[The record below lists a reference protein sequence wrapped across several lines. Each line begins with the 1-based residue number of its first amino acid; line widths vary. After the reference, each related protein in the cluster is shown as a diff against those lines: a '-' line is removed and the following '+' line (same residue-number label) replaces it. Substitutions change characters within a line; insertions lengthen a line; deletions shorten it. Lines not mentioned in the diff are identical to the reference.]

1 MLASVDRLTGRVN
14 DDAMK
19 GQTVTLSR
27 LQKTCDILRRIIRIL
42 QLSKKLQIQLRG
54 GESTEI
60 TKAAAS
66 LRYGPNK
73 VIVSDDSHK
82 RSCHFSPQLL
92 VNH

>member
-1 MLASVDRLTGRVN
+1 MKYLKYVQIGLYNQFPS
-14 DDAMK
+14 K
-19 GQTVTLSR
+19 GQTVTLLR

-82 RSCHFSPQLL
+82 RSCHFSPQLF